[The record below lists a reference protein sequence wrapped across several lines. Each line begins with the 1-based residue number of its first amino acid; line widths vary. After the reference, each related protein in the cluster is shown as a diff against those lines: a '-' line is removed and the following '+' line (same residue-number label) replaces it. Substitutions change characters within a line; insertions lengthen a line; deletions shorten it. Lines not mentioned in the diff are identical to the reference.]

1 MQRDEL
7 VEKIAKD
14 LEGKIENLE
23 RPSGK
28 RAYLYVHPDHSLEIN
43 RYLYELG
50 GRLVTA
56 TGIDSR
62 DYIEVLY
69 HYSFDSMNII
79 VTVKTRALKPDVELD
94 SVAQLFPGAEWIE
107 REIHD
112 LLGVKFKNHPR
123 LERLILSDD
132 WEEGVY
138 PLRRDYKK

>member
-7 VEKIAKD
+7 VEKITKD
-14 LEGKIENLE
+14 LEGKLENTE

-28 RAYLYVHPDHSLEIN
+28 RAYLYVHPDNSLEIN

-50 GRLVTA
+50 GRLATA
-56 TGIDSR
+56 TGVDSR

-69 HYSFDSMNII
+69 HYSFDAMNII
-79 VTVKTRALKPDVELD
+79 VTVKTRAFKPDVEID
-94 SVAQLFPGAEWIE
+94 SVAQLFQGAEWIE

>member
-7 VEKIAKD
+7 VEKINKD
-14 LEGKIENLE
+14 LEGKLENVE

-28 RAYLYVHPDHSLEIN
+28 RAYLYVHPKHSLGVN
-43 RYLYELG
+43 RYLYGLG
-50 GRLVTA
+50 GRLATA
-56 TGIDSR
+56 TGVDSR

-69 HYSFDSMNII
+69 HYAFDSMNIV
-79 VTVKTRALKPDVELD
+79 VTVKTRAFKPEVELD
-94 SVAQLFPGAEWIE
+94 SVAQVFPGAEWIE

-112 LLGVKFKNHPR
+112 LLGVKFKDHPR

-138 PLRRDYKK
+138 PYRRDYKK

>member
-1 MQRDEL
+1 MPALYWLIHSPVFQRP
-7 VEKIAKD
+7 
-14 LEGKIENLE
+14 
-23 RPSGK
+23 R
-28 RAYLYVHPDHSLEIN
+28 HSLEVN

-50 GRLVTA
+50 GRLATA

-69 HYSFDSMNII
+69 HYSFDAMNII
-79 VTVKTRALKPDVELD
+79 VTARTRAFKPDVELD

-138 PLRRDYKK
+138 PYRRDYKK

>member
-14 LEGKIENLE
+14 LEGKLENTE
-23 RPSGK
+23 RPLGK
-28 RAYLYVHPDHSLEIN
+28 RLYLYVHPDHSLEIN

-112 LLGVKFKNHPR
+112 LLGVKFKTHPR